1 LPQDAPVHQDLAAL
15 VFAPIPPRRRRSIAP
30 SIAVVAN
37 GLPLDGDNEDRLAAI
52 AQPLAFA
59 ANQSLFMGGEAAEA
73 VFLVISGMLRA
84 FKSLPDGRRLITG
97 FMGEGDFIGLA
108 VDGFYEYAVEAV
120 TPITLRRFPRHR
132 FEAILDE
139 SPRLRNTLL
148 HNATEE
154 LRLAQDHM
162 VLLGCKNA
170 TEKIAS
176 FLLQLAR
183 RNKRGGRSPSP
194 VSLSM
199 TRGDIADYLGMTAET
214 VSRSL
219 SLLRENGVID
229 FRAQRSV
236 AILRFDKLVAQSGGS
251 VSLE

>member
-1 LPQDAPVHQDLAAL
+1 
-15 VFAPIPPRRRRSIAP
+15 
-30 SIAVVAN
+30 
-37 GLPLDGDNEDRLAAI
+37 
-52 AQPLAFA
+52 
-59 ANQSLFMGGEAAEA
+59 
-73 VFLVISGMLRA
+73 
-84 FKSLPDGRRLITG
+84 
-97 FMGEGDFIGLA
+97 
-108 VDGFYEYAVEAV
+108 
-120 TPITLRRFPRHR
+120 
-132 FEAILDE
+132 
-139 SPRLRNTLL
+139 LRNTLL

-170 TEKIAS
+170 TEKLAS

-183 RNKRGGRSPSP
+183 RNKRAGRPPSP